1 MYEDQ
6 TENVILKRML
16 DKVPTNV
23 DKREG
28 SVIYDASMPAAIEFM
43 LLYAGLDFFYKN
55 TFGDT
60 ADREHLIERALERG
74 LKPEA
79 ATYARCKAKFT
90 PETLDIPIGSA
101 FSYDDVNY
109 IVAEKVSA
117 GIYFVDCDTSGT
129 IGNKPAG
136 TMIANDYI
144 SGLRTAELLEV
155 TIPGE
160 NEEDTEVFRQRYL
173 ASFDSQ
179 AFGGNI
185 QDYKEKIGKI
195 QGIAGCKVYP
205 IWKGGGSVRIVF
217 MTSEYKPPTVDFVAT
232 VQEMIDPVPFN
243 GQGVGI
249 APIGHTVTVEGVQNS
264 AISIAMKLT
273 AEQAPEN
280 YQTEIEGVIDAY
292 FEELNVKWPETKVD
306 RSDRVS
312 NTGLTVR
319 VAQIESRILGI
330 AGVIDVENL
339 SLNSSD
345 ENLVLGVDELAVRGE
360 LAWLS

>member
-1 MYEDQ
+1 MYENQ
-6 TENVILKRML
+6 TEGVILKRML
-16 DKVPTNV
+16 DNVPASV

-28 SVIYDASMPAAIEFM
+28 SIVYDASMPAAIEFM

-55 TFGDT
+55 TFADT
-60 ADREHLIERALERG
+60 ADRTHLIERALERG
-74 LKPEA
+74 LRPEP
-79 ATYARCKAKFT
+79 ATFARCKAKFT
-90 PETLDIPIGSA
+90 PDTVNIPIGSS

-109 IVAEKVSA
+109 IVSEKVSA
-117 GIYFVDCDTSGT
+117 GIYFVDCDTLGT
-129 IGNKPAG
+129 AGNKPAG
-136 TMIANDYI
+136 AMIANDYI
-144 SGLRTAELLEV
+144 SGLQKAELLEV

-160 NEEDTEVFRQRYL
+160 DEEDTEVFRQRYL

-185 QDYKEKIGKI
+185 QDYKEKVAKI
-195 QGIAGCKVYP
+195 NGIAGCKVYP
-205 IWKGGGSVRIVF
+205 VWNGGGSVKIVF
-217 MTSEYKPPTVDFVAT
+217 MTTEYKPPTADFIAA
-232 VQEMIDPVPFN
+232 VQEQIDPVPFN

-264 AISIAMKLT
+264 AIAIAMKLT
-273 AEQAPEN
+273 AEQPAES

-292 FEELNVKWPETKVD
+292 FEELNVTWPETKID
-306 RSDRVS
+306 RSDRIS

-319 VAQIESRILGI
+319 IAQIESRILNI
-330 AGVIDVENL
+330 TGVIDVENL
-339 SLNSSD
+339 TLNSSD